1 MQECDDRLIV
11 QPFRPAQL
19 EIDDEIDILLPV
31 RHGENLEPRAAHG
44 DFEILENGGA
54 GTRMD
59 GDGRAHRVPLDQ
71 LLDTT
76 QAGEHREHD
85 ECGAYAL
92 EVVAAAEADTDGGDD
107 PDRGGTRQAHD
118 GPARV
123 ENRAGPAEAE
133 DGDDLHCHAGR
144 VRGPPDLD
152 GHCCL

>member
-1 MQECDDRLIV
+1 
-11 QPFRPAQL
+11 
-19 EIDDEIDILLPV
+19 
-31 RHGENLEPRAAHG
+31 
-44 DFEILENGGA
+44 
-54 GTRMD
+54 MD

-107 PDRGGTRQAHD
+107 PDRGGTRQAHE

-123 ENRAGPAEAE
+123 ENRAGPDEA
-133 DGDDLHCHAGR
+133 DARDDLPGHPGG
-144 VRGPPDLD
+144 VRAPPDSADPCSHHGEREVSGNKLAD
-152 GHCCL
+152 EDENVSS